1 MKRGIM
7 AMERGIMAM
16 ERGIMAMGVC
26 VLFLIFNIGWV
37 V

>member
-1 MKRGIM
+1 MERGIM
-7 AMERGIMAM
+7 AMKRGIMAM